1 MHKTKHS
8 PASLRIARMLRE
20 LEGPMV
26 EEVQKAPESAA
37 RLPSD
42 KSPDSRKRSLRRT
55 LANLATATRNGR

>member
-1 MHKTKHS
+1 MRKTKDS

-20 LEGPMV
+20 LEGPV
-26 EEVQKAPESAA
+26 LEKVRKAPEPAA

-55 LANLATATRNGR
+55 LANLATVTRNGR